1 MRTLSPGALRASRVA
16 GMRRVD
22 TPTLETDLHR
32 LDLRFASLRMRQP
45 RVVERLARS
54 IEHNGQLVP
63 VVAVSEQANRWVL
76 VDGYLRIEALRR
88 LARDT
93 AWVECWDCP
102 LSQALLWVL
111 VHVQARTWEAI
122 EEGALIR
129 ELMQRFE
136 LSQREVAQQT
146 GRDVSWVN
154 RRLSL
159 VQDLPEALFASLCRG
174 ELSTWAATRVLAPLA
189 RANTDH
195 AERLLSALQREPLTT
210 RELHTWYQH
219 YQKAN
224 RRKRERML
232 AQPRL
237 FYQALQTQARV
248 QAAGDLRAGP
258 EGAWLAE
265 LRGLTQR
272 LRALHRQLPEVFV
285 QGLETGSLQQAW
297 IEMKTVFQTLDQ
309 TLAKVSSHD
318 CPGDTSRDCRPAPPG
333 HPDPQDCPTAEG
345 LAQQRAPGDTPAAA
359 PPGDGG
365 AEDAHA
371 PAGTDHRGFCA
382 L

>member
-1 MRTLSPGALRASRVA
+1 
-16 GMRRVD
+16 MRRFD
-22 TPTLETDLHR
+22 TQTLETDLHR
-32 LDLRFASLRMRQP
+32 LDLRFASVRIRQP
-45 RVVERLARS
+45 RLVERLARS
-54 IEHNGQLVP
+54 IEHDGQLAP
-63 VVAVSEQANRWVL
+63 VVAVAEQAERWVL
-76 VDGYLRIEALRR
+76 VDGYLRIEALHR

-93 AWVECWDCP
+93 AWVERWDCP
-102 LSQALLWVL
+102 LSQALLIVL
-111 VHVQARTWEAI
+111 VRVQARTWEAI

-136 LSQREVAQQT
+136 LSQREVARQT

-159 VQDLPEALFASLCRG
+159 VQDLPEALFMAICRG

-189 RANTDH
+189 RANNEQ
-195 AERLLSALQREPLTT
+195 AQRLLSALQREPLST

-224 RRKRERML
+224 RSKRERML

-237 FYQALQTQARV
+237 FCQALQVHSRE

-265 LRGLTQR
+265 LKGLTEH
-272 LRALHRQLPEVFV
+272 LRGLHRQVPLVFA
-285 QGLETGSLQQAW
+285 QNLQIESLQQAW
-297 IEMKTVFQTLDQ
+297 TQMKTVFQALDETLTRYTPHD
-309 TLAKVSSHD
+309 SSGTSPSD
-318 CPGDTSRDCRPAPPG
+318 CGPARQGHRGAQDRPA
-333 HPDPQDCPTAEG
+333 AED

-359 PPGDGG
+359 TQGRGAAADATPP
-365 AEDAHA
+365 AE
-371 PAGTDHRGFCA
+371 TDQRD